1 MLDGNGQRVYLTCG
15 SVFLLIFCFVTVIA
29 IATLGGG
36 GQEQTMAAIALVVTV
51 AILLFNTTLL
61 CGSNGGTKVLATAKV
76 LLWISFLIAAVAIA
90 ICIVG
95 MAGSL

>member
-1 MLDGNGQRVYLTCG
+1 MTDGNGQRVYLTCG

-29 IATLGGG
+29 ISTLGTG
-36 GQEQTMAAIALVVTV
+36 GQDQTMAAIALVIAV
-51 AILLFNTTLL
+51 AILLFNATLL
-61 CGSNGGTKVLATAKV
+61 CGSNGGAKVLATAKV
-76 LLWISFLIAAVAIA
+76 LLWFTFLLAAVAIA